1 MMLRYPVVID
11 GEKGAHGIVFPDLP
25 GAFAMG
31 ATVDEA
37 LADAEEMLPSCVRVL
52 EAKGQK
58 VPPPSAVED
67 VELQPWEMVA
77 FVALR
82 YPTAVEG

>member
-1 MMLRYPVVID
+1 MLRYPVVID
-11 GEKGAHGIVFPDLP
+11 GGKGAYGIVFPDLP

-37 LADAEEMLPSCVRVL
+37 LADAEDMLPSYVKVM

-58 VPPPSAVED
+58 IPPPSAVED
-67 VELQPWEMVA
+67 VELQPGEMVA

-82 YPTAVEG
+82 HPVAAQG

>member
-1 MMLRYPVVID
+1 MLRYPVVID
-11 GEKGAHGIVFPDLP
+11 GEKGAYGIVFPDFP

-31 ATVDEA
+31 ATIDEA
-37 LADAEEMLPSCVRVL
+37 LADAEDMLPSYVKVM
-52 EAKGQK
+52 EAKGRK

-67 VELQPWEMVA
+67 VELQPGEMVA

-82 YPTAVEG
+82 HPVAAEG

>member
-1 MMLRYPVVID
+1 MLRYPVVID
-11 GEKGAHGIVFPDLP
+11 GEKGAYGIVFPDLP

-37 LADAEEMLPSCVRVL
+37 LADAEDMLPSYVNVM

-67 VELQPWEMVA
+67 VELQPGEMVA
-77 FVALR
+77 FVTLGTPAKIDH
-82 YPTAVEG
+82 

>member
-1 MMLRYPVVID
+1 MLRYPVVID
-11 GEKGAHGIVFPDLP
+11 GEKGAYGIVFPDLP

-37 LADAEEMLPSCVRVL
+37 LADVEDMLPSYVNVM

-67 VELQPWEMVA
+67 VELQPGEMVA
-77 FVALR
+77 FVTLGTPAKIDH
-82 YPTAVEG
+82 